1 MVPIMKVEPI
11 MKSVD
16 DLAMLRRPLLS
27 AAVLMASL
35 ATAFGLGCAD
45 NGPSYQGISDDE
57 ILFGQSA
64 VISGPSQELGKGMRL
79 GIEAAFHEV
88 NRVGGVHG
96 RALKLRTVDDGYEPD
111 YAVDATE
118 WLIERDRVFALIGA
132 VGTPTS
138 RAAYPLADDAGVPF
152 IAPFTGAEFL
162 RDPGLRNVINVR
174 ASYHQETEAL
184 VKRLVEHL
192 WASRI
197 AVLYQDDTYG
207 RNGLDGVRAALE
219 LRDLEPVG
227 SWSYQRNF
235 GVGSEKIAGIVAA
248 DPDAVIVIGTHSPV
262 ATTVASVRKHIDP
275 IFMTVSFG
283 GGTALAG
290 SLGRS
295 GEGVYVSQV
304 VPFPTDTDNPLVA
317 HYHSAL
323 AEYSP
328 QALPGFVSLE
338 GYLAGR
344 LAIFGLETCGREVD
358 RRCFMD
364 ALRSSGVIDIEGF
377 PLEYGPGDHQGSD
390 AVFLT
395 VMRSD
400 GKLHRADKL
409 ETLY

>member
-1 MVPIMKVEPI
+1 M
-11 MKSVD
+11 
-16 DLAMLRRPLLS
+16 
-27 AAVLMASL
+27 AVL
-35 ATAFGLGCAD
+35 ATVFGLGCTD
-45 NGPSYQGISDDE
+45 NGSGPQGISDDQ
-57 ILFGQSA
+57 ILLGQTA
-64 VISGPSQELGKGMRL
+64 VISGPAQELGKGMRL

-88 NRVGGVHG
+88 NREGGVHG
-96 RALKLRTVDDGYEPD
+96 RALKLKTVDDGYEPD
-111 YAVDATE
+111 YTVDATE
-118 WLIERDRVFALIGA
+118 WMIERDRVFALIGA

-138 RAAYPLADDAGVPF
+138 RAAYPLADAAGVPF

-162 RDPGLRNVINVR
+162 RDPGLRNAINVR

-184 VKRLVEHL
+184 VERLVEHL
-192 WASRI
+192 WASRV

-207 RNGLDGVRAALE
+207 RDGLDGVRAALE

-227 SWSYQRNF
+227 SWSYRRNS
-235 GVGSEKIAGIVAA
+235 GVGSETIAQIVAA
-248 DPDAVIVIGTHSPV
+248 DPDSVIVVGTYNPV
-262 ATTVASVRKHIDP
+262 ATTVESIRKHIDP

-283 GGTALAG
+283 GGNALARD
-290 SLGRS
+290 LGKA

-344 LAIFGLETCGREVD
+344 LAIFGLETCGRDVD
-358 RRCFMD
+358 RRCFMET
-364 ALRSSGVIDIEGF
+364 LRSAGVIDIEGF
-377 PLEYGPGDHQGSD
+377 PLEYGPDDHQGSD

-395 VMRSD
+395 VIRSD